1 MSPADCSWEGG
12 VSASNNEFLV
22 EMKQLLNVTSRV
34 DERVKSLIENQQEIN
49 GRLNRYID
57 EQSRLAS
64 KIAVLEQHGG
74 SKLKDGLDM
83 LDDHMVD
90 ITHRLGLIEQGFN
103 PLHAKEQET
112 IRNELASIKNRLE
125 KVETSSNNLIGSI
138 QKVGGLV
145 IQMLWV
151 IITCYLLYKLGL
163 NSPPLP

>member
-1 MSPADCSWEGG
+1 
-12 VSASNNEFLV
+12 
-22 EMKQLLNVTSRV
+22 MKQLLNVTSRV

>member
-1 MSPADCSWEGG
+1 M
-12 VSASNNEFLV
+12 SASNNEFLV